1 MAQSEYQLTL
11 PIRTET
17 DADPAIAA
25 TLAKVKADLG
35 RIPGL
40 YARMANVPG
49 LFETYRTGYDAF
61 RRDSGLSPA
70 EQEVVLL
77 AVSRSNRCTYCVAVH
92 SAISDRAKVPTEVTD
107 AIRDGEP
114 VPDARLGAL
123 ARFTTTMVETRGLP
137 ARADVEAFLAAGF
150 EERDILQ
157 VVLAIAVKTISNY
170 TNHLFHT
177 PLEPALA
184 HRAWEG

>member
-11 PIRTET
+11 PVRTET
-17 DADPAIAA
+17 DDDPAIAA
-25 TLAKVKADLG
+25 TLGKVKAELG

-61 RRDSGLSPA
+61 RRESGFSPA
-70 EQEVVLL
+70 EQQVVLL
-77 AVSRSNRCTYCVAVH
+77 AISRSNRCTYCVAVH
-92 SAISDRAKVPTEVTD
+92 SAMADGAKVPSEVTD
-107 AIRDGEP
+107 AIRDGET
-114 VPDARLGAL
+114 VPDARLGTL
-123 ARFTTTMVETRGLP
+123 ARFTMTMVETRGLP
-137 ARADVEAFLAAGF
+137 CRADVEVFLAAGF

-157 VVLAIAVKTISNY
+157 ILLAIAVKTISNY

-177 PLEPALA
+177 PLEPALS
-184 HRAWEG
+184 HRAWQD